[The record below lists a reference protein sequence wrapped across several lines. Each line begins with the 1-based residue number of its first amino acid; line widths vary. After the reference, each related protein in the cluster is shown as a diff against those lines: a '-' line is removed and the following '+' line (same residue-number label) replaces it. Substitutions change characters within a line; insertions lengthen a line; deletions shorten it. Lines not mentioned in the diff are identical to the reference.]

1 MMLVRRMI
9 QRKRDPFHLV
19 FPSFLANLSLLT
31 FSSPTSPFSRPTWAP
46 FLSPSPPLAIPH
58 SCSRARRY
66 PSKSCVR
73 ALCSLYLSPTYPL
86 EPLAFSFTCPF
97 RSQPTLHPCSLS
109 STPAPLYICH
119 CYSTS
124 LSCILFFCDTH
135 LYPQHRFTSLHLTS
149 PPHPTRPSLHS
160 VADHTYTHMNEISS
174 PTETTFSKAEYFDDK
189 DSNNDPESSVDMSE
203 EYEGQN
209 SSVEAV
215 RLGMHYVFVTRKLL
229 SRERKK
235 RSAKVCC

>member
-19 FPSFLANLSLLT
+19 FPSFLANLSFLT

-66 PSKSCVR
+66 PSKSCGR

-86 EPLAFSFTCPF
+86 EPLAFPFTCPF
-97 RSQPTLHPCSLS
+97 RPLPTLHPCSLS

-124 LSCILFFCDTH
+124 LSCIFPGLCFFVTH
-135 LYPQHRFTSLHLTS
+135 TFTLNIASPHCTSLHLHIQRDLLFTQLRI
-149 PPHPTRPSLHS
+149 T
-160 VADHTYTHMNEISS
+160 HTHI
-174 PTETTFSKAEYFDDK
+174 
-189 DSNNDPESSVDMSE
+189 
-203 EYEGQN
+203 
-209 SSVEAV
+209 
-215 RLGMHYVFVTRKLL
+215 
-229 SRERKK
+229 
-235 RSAKVCC
+235 